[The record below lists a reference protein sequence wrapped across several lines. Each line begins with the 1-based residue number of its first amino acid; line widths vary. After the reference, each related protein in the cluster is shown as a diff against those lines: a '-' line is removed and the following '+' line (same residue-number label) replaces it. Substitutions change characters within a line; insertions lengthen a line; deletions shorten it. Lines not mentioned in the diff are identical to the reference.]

1 MAPRDERGDA
11 ASPRT
16 TEQATIGR
24 DGAAGPSAP
33 RWITPDWPA
42 PAGVR
47 ALTSLRAG
55 GVSRGAY
62 AGLNLALHVGDDP
75 ERVRENRDRLARAA
89 GVPVEPCWL
98 EQVHGAGV
106 IDAADWRPGVR
117 ADAAVARDPGRVCA
131 VLTADCLPVLLCA
144 RDGGAVAAIHAGWR
158 GLAAGVIE
166 AAVRALGDSGIA
178 WLGPAIGPQ
187 AFEVGEE
194 VRAVFLAADADAA
207 AAFRPSPA
215 GRWLADLYRLARRR
229 LRAAGVTEVY
239 GGGECTHR
247 DAARFYSYRRDGVT
261 GRMAS
266 LIWREY

>member
-1 MAPRDERGDA
+1 MKTQVSR
-11 ASPRT
+11 
-16 TEQATIGR
+16 
-24 DGAAGPSAP
+24 SAQ
-33 RWITPDWPA
+33 WITPDWPA

-47 ALTSLRAG
+47 ALTSLRGG

-75 ERVRENRDRLARAA
+75 ERVRENRDRLSRAA

-106 IDAADWRPGVR
+106 IDADDWQPGVQ
-117 ADAAVARDPGRVCA
+117 ADAAVARYPDLVCA

-144 RDGGAVAAIHAGWR
+144 RDGGAVAAVHAGWR

-166 AAVRALGDSGIA
+166 AAVHELGAPCIA

-187 AFEVGEE
+187 VFEVGEE
-194 VRAVFLAADADAA
+194 VRAVFLAADTDAA
-207 AAFRPSPA
+207 AAFHPSPA
-215 GRWLADLYRLARRR
+215 GRWLADIYQLARRR
-229 LRAAGVTEVY
+229 LRAAGVTEVH

-266 LIWREY
+266 LIWRES

>member
-1 MAPRDERGDA
+1 MTKQVSHAV
-11 ASPRT
+11 
-16 TEQATIGR
+16 Q
-24 DGAAGPSAP
+24 
-33 RWITPDWPA
+33 WITPDWPA

-47 ALTSLRAG
+47 ALTSLRGG
-55 GVSRGAY
+55 GVSRGTY

-75 ERVRENRDRLARAA
+75 EAVRENRDRLLRAA

-98 EQVHGAGV
+98 EQVHGTNV
-106 IDAADWRPGVR
+106 IDADDWQPGVQ
-117 ADAAVARDPGRVCA
+117 ADAAVARYPDLVCA

-144 RDGGAVAAIHAGWR
+144 RDGSAVAAIHAGWR

-166 AAVRALGDSGIA
+166 ATAGELGDGGYIA

-187 AFEVGEE
+187 SFEVGDE
-194 VRAVFLAADADAA
+194 VRAAFLAADAGAA

-215 GRWLADLYRLARRR
+215 GRWLADLCQLARRR
-229 LRAAGVTEVY
+229 LQTVGITEVY

-247 DAARFYSYRRDGVT
+247 DAVRFYSYRRDGET

-266 LIWREY
+266 LIWREGA